1 VTQVAGAAPRVR
13 SRSDLLTSA
22 VAALVLFPGFAF
34 SFVLT
39 WLVGTARSDELLL
52 AASVSL
58 TLTNI
63 VGNAIEA
70 NSVAEMGRL
79 IGRGTPPGRAVLRS
93 YTRRILLFA
102 LASCVA
108 VGGPLTVVYALRRPD
123 PVSFAGLA
131 AVMLLMALV
140 GGVASAFSGLNIA
153 HGKVTLPISLQSL
166 RTIVPI
172 VLVLAWPTA
181 PLVVY
186 AAGFVLG
193 ELVRLT
199 ILYRSARRLPTS
211 TETAELPT
219 RGLVWQSAS
228 ALTAQSGPV
237 TDRIFLARSPVG
249 SLSAYE
255 MADKL
260 FFAAAQVV
268 NLGLVVRR
276 LSRWARLPSYEP
288 AAGRAMIRKDFTILF
303 AVNVGVGLLGS
314 GFCLLASTFE
324 FLPHPWIQGLQWGAI
339 LFLSMPFSLCISCG
353 GRMLI
358 IARRQRLLMWF
369 AATFAVLNA
378 LADWLFFVLVGPIG
392 IPIATALVRLV
403 SAVLYLI
410 VVTRLL
416 PSLIGSDLPP
426 ADPDQTAAATAYV
439 DAESTSSD
447 RA

>member
-1 VTQVAGAAPRVR
+1 MSQDTSTPKVR
-13 SRSDLLTSA
+13 SRSDLLTTV
-22 VAALVLFPGFAF
+22 VAGLVLFPGFAF
-34 SFVLT
+34 SFVLS
-39 WLVGTARSDELLL
+39 WLVGTTRSDELLL
-52 AASVSL
+52 AASVSI
-58 TLTNI
+58 TLTNV

-79 IGRGTPPGRAVLRS
+79 IGRGTPPGRAVLRQ
-93 YTRRILLFA
+93 YARRILLFA
-102 LASCVA
+102 LATCVA
-108 VGGPLTVVYALRRPD
+108 VGLPLTIVYGIRRPD
-123 PVSFAGLA
+123 PFTFATLA
-131 AVMLLMALV
+131 GVMLLMALV
-140 GGVASAFSGLNIA
+140 GGVSSAFSGLNIA
-153 HGKVTLPISLQSL
+153 HGKVALPISLQSL
-166 RTIVPI
+166 RTVVPI

-193 ELVRLT
+193 ELARLT

-211 TETAELPT
+211 DAPSELPT

-249 SLSAYE
+249 SLSSYE

-288 AAGRAMIRKDFTILF
+288 AAGRAMFRKDFGMLF
-303 AVNVGVGLLGS
+303 AVNVAVGLVGS
-314 GFCLLASTFE
+314 GVCFFASTLDG
-324 FLPHPWIQGLQWGAI
+324 FLPSPWLQGLKWGAI
-339 LFLSMPFSLCISCG
+339 LFLSLPFSLCISCG

-358 IARRQRLLMWF
+358 IARRQRLLVWF

-378 LADWLFFVLVGPIG
+378 LADWLFFVLLGPIG
-392 IPIATALVRLV
+392 IPVATALVRLV

-416 PSLIGSDLPP
+416 PSVIGSDLPP
-426 ADPDQTAAATAYV
+426 ADQDETDAATAYV
-439 DAESTSSD
+439 EAESLSGD
-447 RA
+447 R

>member
-1 VTQVAGAAPRVR
+1 
-13 SRSDLLTSA
+13 S
-22 VAALVLFPGFAF
+22 
-34 SFVLT
+34 
-39 WLVGTARSDELLL
+39 WLVGTSRSDELLL

-58 TLTNI
+58 TLTNV

-79 IGRGTPPGRAVLRS
+79 IGRGTPPGKAVLRT
-93 YTRRILLFA
+93 YARRILLFA
-102 LASCVA
+102 LATCVA
-108 VGGPLTVVYALRRPD
+108 VGLPLTIVYAFRRPD
-123 PVSFAGLA
+123 PFQFAGLA
-131 AVMLLMALV
+131 GVMLLMALV
-140 GGVASAFSGLNIA
+140 GGVSSAFSGLNIA
-153 HGKVTLPISLQSL
+153 HGKVALPISLQSL
-166 RTIVPI
+166 RTVVPI
-172 VLVLAWPTA
+172 LLVLVWPTA

-186 AAGFVLG
+186 AVGFVLG
-193 ELVRLT
+193 ELGRLT
-199 ILYRSARRLPTS
+199 ILYRSARRLPAS
-211 TETAELPT
+211 AEPMEVPT

-249 SLSAYE
+249 SLSSYE

-260 FFAAAQVV
+260 FFAALQVV

-288 AAGRAMIRKDFTILF
+288 EVGRRMFRRDFGMLF

-314 GFCLLASTFE
+314 AVCYFASTLDGL
-324 FLPHPWIQGLQWGAI
+324 LPSPWLQGLRWAAI
-339 LFLSMPFSLCISCG
+339 LFLSLPLSLCISCG

-358 IARRQRLLMWF
+358 IARRQRLLVWF

-378 LADWLFFVLVGPIG
+378 LADWLFFVLLGPIG
-392 IPIATALVRLV
+392 IPVATALVRLV
-403 SAVLYLI
+403 SAVLYLV

-416 PSLIGSDLPP
+416 PAIIGSDLPP
-426 ADPDQTAAATAYV
+426 ANPAETEAATAYV
-439 DAESTSSD
+439 DAESISGD

>member
-1 VTQVAGAAPRVR
+1 MTQAAPAPRVR
-13 SRSDLLTSA
+13 SRSDVLTSG

-34 SFVLT
+34 SFVLS

-58 TLTNI
+58 TLTNV

-79 IGRGTPPGRAVLRS
+79 IGRGLPPGRAVLRS
-93 YTRRILLFA
+93 YARRIFLFA

-108 VGGPLTVVYALRRPD
+108 VGAPLTIVYAFRRPD
-123 PVSFAGLA
+123 PLTFSALA
-131 AVMLLMALV
+131 ATMLLMALV
-140 GGVASAFSGLNIA
+140 GGVSSAFSGLLIA
-153 HGKVTLPISLQSL
+153 HGKVALPISLQSL

-172 VLVLAWPTA
+172 VLVFAWPTA
-181 PLVVY
+181 PLFVY
-186 AAGFVLG
+186 AGGFVLG
-193 ELVRLT
+193 ELARLT
-199 ILYRSARRLPTS
+199 VLSRAARRLPTS
-211 TETAELPT
+211 EAADALPT

-237 TDRIFLARSPVG
+237 TDRIFLAQSPVG

-260 FFAAAQVV
+260 FFAASQVV

-288 AAGRAMIRKDFTILF
+288 AVGKAMIRKDFAILL
-303 AVNVGVGLLGS
+303 AVNVVVGLLGS
-314 GFCLLASTFE
+314 GACLLASTFD
-324 FLPHPWIQGLQWGAI
+324 FLPRAWIQGLQWGSI

-358 IARRQRLLMWF
+358 IARRQRLLVWF
-369 AATFAVLNA
+369 AATFAVCNA
-378 LADWLFFVLVGPIG
+378 LADWLFFVLLGPIG
-392 IPIATALVRLV
+392 IPIATAIVRLI

-426 ADPDQTAAATAYV
+426 AEPEEAAAASAYV
-439 DAESTSSD
+439 DAESTSGD

>member
-1 VTQVAGAAPRVR
+1 MTQTATEAPRTR

-34 SFVLT
+34 SFVLS

-58 TLTNI
+58 TLTNV

-79 IGRGTPPGRAVLRS
+79 IGRGTPPGRFVLHA
-93 YTRRILLFA
+93 YARRIFLFG
-102 LASCVA
+102 LASCLA
-108 VGGPLTVVYALRRPD
+108 VGAPLTTIYALRRPD
-123 PVSFAGLA
+123 PLPFAGLA

-140 GGVASAFSGLNIA
+140 GGVSSAFSGLLIA
-153 HGKVTLPISLQSL
+153 HGKVALPISLQSL
-166 RTIVPI
+166 RTVVPI

-186 AAGFVLG
+186 AGGFVIG
-193 ELVRLT
+193 ELGRLT
-199 ILYRSARRLPTS
+199 ILYRRSRHLPTS
-211 TETAELPT
+211 TEAAAIPT
-219 RGLVWQSAS
+219 RGLVWQSTS

-237 TDRIFLARSPVG
+237 TDRIFLAKSPVG

-288 AAGRAMIRKDFTILF
+288 AAGRALIRRDFAILF
-303 AVNVGVGLLGS
+303 VVNVAVGLLGS
-314 GFCLLASTFE
+314 GFCLLASTFD
-324 FLPHPWIQGLQWGAI
+324 FLPHPWLEGLRWGAI
-339 LFLSMPFSLCISCG
+339 LFLSLPLSLCISCG

-358 IARRQRLLMWF
+358 IARRQRLLVWF

-378 LADWLFFVLVGPIG
+378 LADWLFFVLIGPIG
-392 IPIATALVRLV
+392 IPVATALVRLV
-403 SAVLYLI
+403 SAVLYLV

-426 ADPDQTAAATAYV
+426 ADPDETAAATAYV
-439 DAESTSSD
+439 EAESTSSD

>member
-1 VTQVAGAAPRVR
+1 MSRDTPTPRVQT
-13 SRSDLLTSA
+13 RSDLLTTGI
-22 VAALVLFPGFAF
+22 AALMLFPGFAF
-34 SFVLT
+34 SFVLS
-39 WLVGTARSDELLL
+39 WLVGTSRSDELLL

-70 NSVAEMGRL
+70 NSVAEIGRL
-79 IGRGTPPGRAVLRS
+79 IGRGTPPGPPVLRS
-93 YTRRILLFA
+93 YARRILLFA
-102 LASCVA
+102 LATCVA
-108 VGGPLTVVYALRRPD
+108 VGLPLTIVYAIRRPD
-123 PVSFAGLA
+123 PFTFAGLA
-131 AVMLLMALV
+131 GVMLLMALV
-140 GGVASAFSGLNIA
+140 GGVSSAFSGLNIA
-153 HGKVTLPISLQSL
+153 HGKVVLPISLQSL
-166 RTIVPI
+166 RTVVPI

-193 ELVRLT
+193 ELCRLT

-211 TETAELPT
+211 AEAAELPT

-249 SLSAYE
+249 SLSSYE

-288 AAGRAMIRKDFTILF
+288 AAGRALFLKDFGVLF
-303 AVNVGVGLLGS
+303 AVNLAVGLAGS
-314 GFCLLASTFE
+314 GVCLFASTLD
-324 FLPHPWIQGLQWGAI
+324 FLPSAWLQGLKWGAI
-339 LFLSMPFSLCISCG
+339 LFLSLPFGLCISCG
-353 GRMLI
+353 GRLLI
-358 IARRQRLLMWF
+358 IARRQRLLVWF
-369 AATFAVLNA
+369 AGTFAVLNA
-378 LADWLFFVLVGPIG
+378 LADWLFFVLIGPIG
-392 IPIATALVRLV
+392 IPVATALVRLV
-403 SAVLYLI
+403 SALIYLV

-416 PSLIGSDLPP
+416 PSIIGSDLPP
-426 ADPDQTAAATAYV
+426 ADPDETDAATAYV
-439 DAESTSSD
+439 EAESISGD

>member
-1 VTQVAGAAPRVR
+1 MTQETPTAKVR
-13 SRSDLLTSA
+13 SRSDLLTTG
-22 VAALVLFPGFAF
+22 VAGLVLFPGFAF
-34 SFVLT
+34 SFVLS

-93 YTRRILLFA
+93 YARRILLFA

-108 VGGPLTVVYALRRPD
+108 VGVPLTIVYAVRRTD
-123 PVSFAGLA
+123 PLEFAGLA
-131 AVMLLMALV
+131 GVMLLMALV
-140 GGVASAFSGLNIA
+140 GGVSSAFSGLLIA

-166 RTIVPI
+166 RTVVPI

-181 PLVVY
+181 PLHVY
-186 AAGFVLG
+186 AAGFVAG
-193 ELVRLT
+193 ELARLAV
-199 ILYRSARRLPTS
+199 LYRASRRLPTS
-211 TETAELPT
+211 EEAAELPT
-219 RGLVWQSAS
+219 RGLVWQSVS

-237 TDRIFLARSPVG
+237 TDRIFLARSPIG

-276 LSRWARLPSYEP
+276 LSRWARLPSSEP
-288 AAGRAMIRKDFTILF
+288 APGRAMLRKDFGMLL
-303 AVNVGVGLLGS
+303 AVNAVVAVVGS
-314 GFCLLASTFE
+314 GVCLLASTFDL
-324 FLPHPWIQGLQWGAI
+324 LPAPWLQGLQWGAI
-339 LFLSMPFSLCISCG
+339 LFLSMPMSLCISCG
-353 GRMLI
+353 GRLLI
-358 IARRQRLLMWF
+358 IARRQRLLVWF
-369 AATFAVLNA
+369 AGTFAVLNA
-378 LADWLFFVLVGPIG
+378 LADWLFFVLLGPIG
-392 IPIATALVRLV
+392 IPVATVLVRLV

-416 PSLIGSDLPP
+416 PAIIGSDLPP
-426 ADPDQTAAATAYV
+426 ADTAQTDAATAYV
-439 DAESTSSD
+439 DAESISGD
-447 RA
+447 RG

>member
-1 VTQVAGAAPRVR
+1 MSGATPAPKVR
-13 SRSDLLTSA
+13 SRSDVLTTG

-34 SFVLT
+34 SFVLS
-39 WLVGTARSDELLL
+39 WLVGTSRSDELLL

-58 TLTNI
+58 TLTNV

-79 IGRGTPPGRAVLRS
+79 IGRGTPPGRQVLRS
-93 YTRRILLFA
+93 YSRRIFLFA
-102 LASCVA
+102 LATCVA
-108 VGGPLTVVYALRRPD
+108 VGLPLTIVYALRRTD
-123 PVSFAGLA
+123 PYQFAALA
-131 AVMLLMALV
+131 GVMRLMALV
-140 GGVASAFSGLNIA
+140 GGVSSAFSGLNIA
-153 HGKVTLPISLQSL
+153 HGKVALPISLQSL
-166 RTIVPI
+166 RTVVPI

-181 PLVVY
+181 PLYVY

-199 ILYRSARRLPTS
+199 ILYRTARRLPS
-211 TETAELPT
+211 SDEAEALPT

-249 SLSAYE
+249 SLSSYE

-260 FFAAAQVV
+260 FFAASQVV

-288 AAGRAMIRKDFTILF
+288 AAGRAMFRKDFGVLL
-303 AVNVGVGLLGS
+303 AVNVAVGVVGS
-314 GFCLLASTFE
+314 GVCLLASTFD
-324 FLPHPWIQGLQWGAI
+324 FLPSPWLQGLRWGSI

-358 IARRQRLLMWF
+358 IARRQRLLVWF
-369 AATFAVLNA
+369 AATFAILNA
-378 LADWLFFVLVGPIG
+378 LADWLFFVLYGPIG

-403 SAVLYLI
+403 SAILYLI

-416 PSLIGSDLPP
+416 PQIIGSDLPP
-426 ADPDQTAAATAYV
+426 ADKEETEAATAYV
-439 DAESTSSD
+439 DAESVSGD